1 MCVSIYTHDFR
12 LSLVGGRESKTVNK
26 EVEGIF
32 KEVDLE
38 DYWWDV
44 LGKYSLNS
52 YKGWST
58 TIGEGTKDTHLTSKS
73 REVELKGA

>member
-1 MCVSIYTHDFR
+1 MCVSIYTHNFR
-12 LSLVGGRESKTVNK
+12 LSLVGGQESKTVNK

-32 KEVDLE
+32 KEVDLG

-52 YKGWST
+52 YKG
-58 TIGEGTKDTHLTSKS
+58 
-73 REVELKGA
+73 